1 MVKYQKVLLIAA
13 VWFGCLN
20 VPAQEQGSV
29 KPSTRPVSFGI
40 VVDNSG
46 SYRLLLERVI
56 NFTHSVAEKL
66 NDGDEAFLVTF
77 VDPAKTR
84 LRQELTSDKRAIYEA
99 IDNMFV
105 EGGSSAVLDAV
116 HFSLDHLATSAKI
129 SDGRGLA
136 ILLISDGDDRVSG
149 AKLESIITTAKESN
163 VRIVVVGISDE
174 KLNMK
179 LLDRLAK
186 GTGGTAFYPKT
197 SKETLAIK
205 DEVVRAL
212 RGN

>member
-1 MVKYQKVLLIAA
+1 MAKSPKVFLIAA
-13 VWFGCLN
+13 LWFGGLN
-20 VPAQEQGSV
+20 VQAQEQSPV
-29 KPSTRPVSFGI
+29 KPSARPVSFGI

-77 VDPAKTR
+77 VDPPKTR
-84 LRQELTSDKRAIYEA
+84 LRQELTSEKREIYEA

-116 HFSLDHLATSAKI
+116 HFSLDHLATSVKV

-136 ILLISDGDDRVSG
+136 LLLVSDGDDRVST
-149 AKLESIITTAKESN
+149 AKLESIITAAKESN

-174 KLNMK
+174 KLNTK

-197 SKETLAIK
+197 AKETLAIK
-205 DEVVRAL
+205 DEVVKAL